1 MVQTTTTPSKNIL
14 EQTPGRALT
23 FLRGLTK
30 SRVLYMQLAAAGYT
44 ADDHQEGW
52 HLLFKASGY
61 VPTEPPP
68 RITKSPAF
76 DALTELDAWDE
87 SGFARVR
94 AALERLHPHQAA
106 FVFAG
111 PLTASTG
118 AGAVVGV
125 KTLLDRLDALESGKG
140 RDKSDQ
146 KGDAAAIATLDKRG
160 ITKAERKRLR
170 ALVDAARDV
179 GDAEPE
185 GSPAVAD
192 SSHSKDL
199 AKLYAWYKDWSV
211 TAHSVIKKRASLI
224 MLGLAKRKSSKSKGD
239 EAPAADGSE
248 VENPAKTDAL

>member
-1 MVQTTTTPSKNIL
+1 MVRTTTTPSESVL

-30 SRVLYMQLAAAGYT
+30 SRVLYAQLAAAGYT

-68 RITKSPAF
+68 RIVSTPAF
-76 DALTELDAWDE
+76 NALTELDAWDE

-94 AALERLHPHQAA
+94 AALDRLHPHQAQ

-111 PLTASTG
+111 PLKASTG
-118 AGAVVGV
+118 AHAVVGV

-179 GDAEPE
+179 GEVEPE
-185 GSPAVAD
+185 APPAATD
-192 SSHSKDL
+192 PPHTKDL
-199 AKLYAWYKDWSV
+199 AKLYAWYKDWST

-224 MLGLAKRKSSKSKGD
+224 MLGLAKRKSSKSKED
-239 EAPAADGSE
+239 ETLAADAD
-248 VENPAKTDAL
+248 PAKVDTL

>member
-1 MVQTTTTPSKNIL
+1 MVIQTTMTPSESVL
-14 EQTPGRALT
+14 EQTPGRTLT

-30 SRVLYMQLAAAGYT
+30 SRVLYAQLAAAGYT

-52 HLLFKASGY
+52 QLLFKASGD

-68 RITKSPAF
+68 RIVSTPAF

-87 SGFARVR
+87 SGFARIR
-94 AALERLHPHQAA
+94 AALDRLHPHQAK

-118 AGAVVGV
+118 ASAVVGIR
-125 KTLLDRLDALESGKG
+125 TLLDRLDALESGKG

-146 KGDAAAIATLDKRG
+146 KGDAAAIATLEKRG

-179 GDAEPE
+179 GEVEPE
-185 GSPAVAD
+185 TLLAVPD
-192 SSHSKDL
+192 PSHTKDL
-199 AKLYAWYKDWSV
+199 VKLYAWYKDWS
-211 TAHSVIKKRASLI
+211 TTSHSVIKKRASLI

-239 EAPAADGSE
+239 EAPSADAPQ
-248 VENPAKTDAL
+248 PADLAKMA